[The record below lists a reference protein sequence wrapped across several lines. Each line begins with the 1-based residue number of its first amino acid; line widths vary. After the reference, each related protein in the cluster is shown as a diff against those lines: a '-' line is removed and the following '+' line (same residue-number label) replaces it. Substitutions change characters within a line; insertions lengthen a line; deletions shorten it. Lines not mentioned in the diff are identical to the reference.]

1 MASRHRTRARMFGS
15 GGPGSGRF
23 RRGSQKLHQ
32 KMRRYAKAQLG
43 TKRYLALLKTH
54 RRKRR
59 A

>member
-1 MASRHRTRARMFGS
+1 MATRSRMRMFGS

-23 RRGSQKLHQ
+23 RKGSHKLHQ
-32 KMRRYAKAQLG
+32 KVRRYAKAHLG
-43 TKRYLALLKTH
+43 HSRFARLLKTH